1 MSFWPFGKSKKTDE
15 KKFKEPLS
23 TAVLTTKF
31 VINENKDIT
40 YVTHNEDD
48 GSWEFLSDDIFDDH
62 KTVIMVVELSQMIE
76 RDPSLL
82 DLADMPVGHYAV
94 RDNQGDAWTI
104 SKNEEE

>member
-1 MSFWPFGKSKKTDE
+1 MSFWPFGKSKE
-15 KKFKEPLS
+15 PAVKKFKEPLS

-31 VINENKDIT
+31 VINDNKDIT

-62 KTVIMVVELSQMIE
+62 KAVVMVVELGQMLE

-94 RDNQGDAWTI
+94 RDNQNDAWTI
-104 SKNEEE
+104 SKTEEG